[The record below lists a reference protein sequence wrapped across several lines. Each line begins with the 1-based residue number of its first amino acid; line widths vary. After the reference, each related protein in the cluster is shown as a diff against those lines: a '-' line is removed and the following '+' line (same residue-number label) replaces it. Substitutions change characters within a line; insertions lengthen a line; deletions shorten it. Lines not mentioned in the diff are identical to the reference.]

1 MKQIFIFLCAAVII
15 TACDLE
21 KEIDIDGVEFR
32 EAINISG
39 HISRQYGANVFVE
52 CTYPPQSHTY
62 FNKKIDD
69 AKVYLT
75 SGGVKIAEIPASSY
89 FEGLL
94 YHIDIDTFS
103 YNSYG
108 VLVESGRLG
117 TAYSA
122 EQTLPDKV
130 AADSVVVTESDN
142 GSYMATFYFSN
153 DENLPGYYC
162 NARTADRDDGDIEK
176 LFHTRFYGSDA
187 IHYQE
192 ARKKDYCQISC
203 VFYPASS
210 GYDELEYYADFIT
223 LSPDLAKYLKS
234 EAEYNTSQEDEFFDY
249 PYPLYSN
256 IKGGY
261 GFFGAYT
268 VSQTSGVIKGNNHYY
283 SPED

>member
-1 MKQIFIFLCAAVII
+1 MKQIFIFLCAAVIV

-21 KEIDIDGVEFR
+21 KEIDIDGAEYR

-52 CTYPPQSHTY
+52 CTYPPQSSVHY
-62 FNKKIDD
+62 NKKIDD

-75 SGGVKIAEIPASSY
+75 SGGVKIAEIPSSSY

-94 YHIDIDTFS
+94 YHIDIDTFNF
-103 YNSYG
+103 NSYG
-108 VLVESGRLG
+108 VLVESEHLG

-122 EQTLPDKV
+122 EQALPDVV

-142 GSYMATFYFSN
+142 SSYIATFYFSN
-153 DENLPGYYC
+153 DDKQAGYYC
-162 NARTADRDDGDIEK
+162 NALTSDRDEGDIAK
-176 LFHTRFYGSDA
+176 LFYTKFYGSDA

-192 ARKKDYCQISC
+192 ARKKDYCHISC
-203 VFYPASS
+203 IFYPATYSF
-210 GYDELEYYADFIT
+210 DELEYYADFIT

-234 EAEYNTSQEDEFFDY
+234 EAEYNASQEDEFFDY

-256 IKGGY
+256 IIGGY

-268 VSQTSGVIKGNNHYY
+268 VSQTKGVIKGKWFDF
-283 SPED
+283 E